1 MYFVKLEKEFR
12 EIIHYWE
19 NNEITCLNERTFFSY
34 TLSKGYFFS
43 FQHKLHQSTNMYNFH
58 GSGSTVDCS
67 GCSNPDELF
76 DELFGYYKINNV
88 VVVIYRRKCFFK

>member
-1 MYFVKLEKEFR
+1 MKLHALMKE
-12 EIIHYWE
+12 H
-19 NNEITCLNERTFFSY
+19 FSVILY
-34 TLSKGYFFS
+34 PKVIFFS